1 MVINP
6 ELREK
11 RSKNMAKK
19 KKRKI
24 EKQPK
29 SQIFKLYRE
38 RTQRRGKE
46 EYHTK

>member
-19 KKRKI
+19 KRKI
-24 EKQPK
+24 EKQTK

-38 RTQRRGKE
+38 DERENIIK
-46 EYHTK
+46 K